1 MNLIVTGA
9 LGHIGTFL
17 LSNCHLMKKVKS
29 IYAIDKLDKKMLNLI
44 NLKLKK
50 KINFINLDL
59 SKKKFKLKTKKKID
73 VIIHLASTTD
83 ATSSIKFR
91 GEVFKNNLN
100 CFNNVLKFCIK
111 NKIKLIHIS
120 STSVYGSQD
129 SFVDE
134 NCKDLLPQSP
144 YAEVKLIE
152 ENKLQKSNKNLKFI
166 SLRFGTIAG
175 PSSGMR
181 FHTAVNKFC
190 QQAYIREPLHVWKT
204 ALHQYRPYL
213 SLRDAFKTFNFILN
227 RKLFDRKI
235 YNIVSENL
243 TVNQIIKKI
252 EKNKKTRIKLVD
264 VKIMN
269 QLSYKVDKSKI
280 KKIGLSLNNKI
291 SDDIN
296 NTFKFLKNKPFHENF

>member
-1 MNLIVTGA
+1 MLHLV
-9 LGHIGTFL
+9 
-17 LSNCHLMKKVKS
+17 LS
-29 IYAIDKLDKKMLNLI
+29 
-44 NLKLKK
+44 LKR
-50 KINFINLDL
+50 
-59 SKKKFKLKTKKKID
+59 S
-73 VIIHLASTTD
+73 
-83 ATSSIKFR
+83 FR
-91 GEVFKNNLN
+91 NNLN

-120 STSVYGSQD
+120 STIIYGSQD

-134 NCKDLLPQSP
+134 SCKDLFPQSP
-144 YAEVKLIE
+144 YAEVKIIE
-152 ENKLQKSNKNLKFI
+152 EKKLKKSNKNFKFI

-190 QQAYIREPLHVWKT
+190 LQAYIKEPLHVWRT

-213 SLRDAFKTFNFILN
+213 SLKDAFKTFNFILN
-227 RKLFDRKI
+227 KKLFDRKI

-243 TVNQIIKKI
+243 TVNQIITKI
-252 EKNKKTRIKLVD
+252 NKNNKTKIKLVN

-269 QLSYKVDKSKI
+269 QLSYKVDSTKI
-280 KKIGLSLNNKI
+280 RKIGLSLNNKI

-296 NTFKFLKNKPFHENF
+296 NNFKFLKQTIS